1 MIYLLY
7 AFLATISS
15 IVGGVLPLYTK
26 IRNVNSQYLI
36 GFASGILISTALFEM
51 LPEAIIEIGSSDFTK
66 PLAAGFF
73 TLYLIEK
80 VAMIHACKETECELH
95 HTGWV
100 GMIGLGFE
108 SLLDGVAIAVGFIA
122 NPFLGLFIALAV
134 IVHEFPVGFS
144 TSIIMRSSGYSV
156 NKSFL
161 ALVLTSALTLVGAFV
176 APVFPPSFFGPILAF
191 TAGSFIYIGAS
202 DLLPEAHRERVSWW
216 VVAAVFSG
224 ACIIPL
230 FEYFIHL

>member
-1 MIYLLY
+1 MMYLVY
-7 AFLATISS
+7 ASLATISS
-15 IVGGVLPLYTK
+15 ILGGVLPLYTK
-26 IRNVNSQYLI
+26 VRNINSQYLI
-36 GFASGILISTALFEM
+36 GFASGILISTALFEI
-51 LPEAIIEIGSSDFTK
+51 LPEALVEMGGSDFTV

-100 GMIGLGFE
+100 GMIGLSFE
-108 SLLDGVAIAVGFIA
+108 SLLDGIAIAVGFIA
-122 NPFLGLFIALAV
+122 NPSLGLFIALAV

-144 TSIIMRSSGYSV
+144 TSVIMRSSGYSV

-161 ALVLTSALTLVGAFV
+161 ALVLTSALTIIGALI
-176 APVFPPSFFGPILAF
+176 APVFPPSFFGAILAF
-191 TAGSFIYIGAS
+191 TAGSFMYIGAS
-202 DLLPEAHRERVSWW
+202 DLLPEAHRQRVNWW

-224 ACIIPL
+224 ALIIPL
-230 FEYFIHL
+230 IEYFTHL